1 MQKILKEY
9 LTFPASCISES
20 CIKIKIRL
28 NFYFHTSLWRLKSFY
43 EGLKVLN
50 FPTEN
55 LPSSSLRLT
64 YLTKPFIQQ
73 FKHFLLAISYLYTGE
88 ILLFLLKAFRVIKHS
103 KCCINS
109 FRATGHFLYTP
120 WKYQKTS
127 GFLMFSGGIERNQ
140 WHEMGW
146 IKILLFMTLI
156 SLIDKIR
163 L

>member
-1 MQKILKEY
+1 MFDLFDARSLLFSTASFRKPTKLLYCYLHYVHVSRVKYLYNQIGQSIVNIIDILTLPIPIAVDEK
-9 LTFPASCISES
+9 
-20 CIKIKIRL
+20 KL

-120 WKYQKTS
+120 
-127 GFLMFSGGIERNQ
+127 
-140 WHEMGW
+140 
-146 IKILLFMTLI
+146 
-156 SLIDKIR
+156 
-163 L
+163 